1 MKHLLILVSL
11 LLCSCASKSSKE
23 VLVRDYGFTQ
33 GTTYHISYMSSKA
46 LSYKSDIDSVLQAVD
61 KSMSTYIDSSIIS
74 KINRNESYEVDTL
87 FLRVF
92 ETAQM
97 IAKQTQGAFDP
108 TIAPMVNYWGFGFEK
123 LSNENK
129 EDFADLK
136 NSVGYQ
142 KISIEKGKV
151 KKLDLK
157 TQLDFNAIAQG
168 FTVDLVAEHLEKVGI
183 VNYMVEIGGE
193 VKCKGLNAEGNLWQI
208 GVDKTSEIIQEER
221 FEAII
226 EVENTAV
233 ASSGNYRKFKV
244 DETTGMKYA
253 HTINPY
259 TGKPAKSNLLG
270 VTIVTESCM
279 VADATATA
287 FMVMGLKASKKYL
300 EKNPELEALLVYSDS
315 KGNLKKYTTKGF
327 KKIQTYSSD

>member
-1 MKHLLILVSL
+1 
-11 LLCSCASKSSKE
+11 
-23 VLVRDYGFTQ
+23 
-33 GTTYHISYMSSKA
+33 MSSKA

-142 KISIEKGKV
+142 
-151 KKLDLK
+151 
-157 TQLDFNAIAQG
+157 
-168 FTVDLVAEHLEKVGI
+168 
-183 VNYMVEIGGE
+183 
-193 VKCKGLNAEGNLWQI
+193 
-208 GVDKTSEIIQEER
+208 
-221 FEAII
+221 
-226 EVENTAV
+226 
-233 ASSGNYRKFKV
+233 
-244 DETTGMKYA
+244 
-253 HTINPY
+253 
-259 TGKPAKSNLLG
+259 
-270 VTIVTESCM
+270 
-279 VADATATA
+279 
-287 FMVMGLKASKKYL
+287 
-300 EKNPELEALLVYSDS
+300 
-315 KGNLKKYTTKGF
+315 
-327 KKIQTYSSD
+327 

>member
-1 MKHLLILVSL
+1 MKHLLILLSVL
-11 LLCSCASKSSKE
+11 LSSCASKSSKE
-23 VLVRDYGFTQ
+23 VLVRNYGYTQ
-33 GTTYHISYMSSKA
+33 GTTYHISYMSSNA
-46 LSYKSDIDSVLQAVD
+46 RTYQSDIDSVLHAVD
-61 KSMSTYIDSSIIS
+61 RSMSTYIDSSMIS

-87 FLRVF
+87 FIRVF

-97 IAKQTQGAFDP
+97 IAKKTQGAFDP
-108 TIAPMVNYWGFGFEK
+108 TIAPMVNYWGFGFDE
-123 LSNENK
+123 LSKKNK
-129 EDFADLK
+129 EGFTNLK

-142 KISIEKGKV
+142 KVSIEKGKV
-151 KKLDLK
+151 KKLDLN

-183 VNYMVEIGGE
+183 ANYMVEIGGE
-193 VKCKGLNAEGNLWQI
+193 VKCKGLNADAKLWQI
-208 GVDKTSEIIQEER
+208 GVDKTSETILEER

-226 EVENTAV
+226 EVENRAV

-279 VADATATA
+279 IADATATA

-300 EKNPELEALLVYSDS
+300 EKNPEIEALLVYSDP
-315 KGNLKKYTTKGF
+315 KGDLKKYTTNGF
-327 KKIQTYSSD
+327 KKIQTYSSN